1 MRVLFGM
8 NEKVADKQLLLF
20 SSEENWDGYGTECMR
35 FGRLDTRT
43 PGNSELDGR
52 GRVLHMGGGG
62 HGNDEGSGKA
72 GFVKEPGIAQSVHW
86 FRDRDA
92 GLTEGLMASLI
103 GSELQVKLN
112 ILPLHFEASIQGDTE
127 E

>member
-1 MRVLFGM
+1 
-8 NEKVADKQLLLF
+8 
-20 SSEENWDGYGTECMR
+20 MR
-35 FGRLDTRT
+35 FGRFDTRT

-52 GRVLHMGGGG
+52 GRVLHMGGGGG

-92 GLTEGLMASLI
+92 GLTTELMASLI
-103 GSELQVKLN
+103 SSELQVKLN
-112 ILPLHFEASIQGDTE
+112 ILPLHFEASTG
-127 E
+127 